1 MNETPENP
9 YVVVLGIAQD
19 AGYPQ
24 ANCNKICCQKAWEN
38 SKYIRNVSCIGLVDP
53 ISKDQWVFDVTPD
66 IKTQLNI
73 LEKTSNINPLS
84 GAFLTHAHIGH
95 YTGLI
100 NFGKE
105 VMGTN
110 NLPVYVME
118 RMRCFLENNAPWD
131 QLVKSS
137 NIKLKSLNDEIPISI
152 NERVQIMPFLVPH
165 RDEYSET
172 VGYKIITKE
181 KSLIFIPDIDKWYKW
196 HTNIIE
202 LIKKVDYAFLDA
214 TFYQNGELE
223 RDMSEIP
230 HPFVSESMNLFSTL
244 DDNDK
249 KKIHF
254 IHFNH
259 TNPLLLKNSKEQKEV
274 RKLGFKI
281 AEEGQ
286 IISL

>member
-1 MNETPENP
+1 MNKTPENP
-9 YVVVLGIAQD
+9 YVIVLGIAQD

-53 ISKDQWVFDVTPD
+53 ISKEQWIFDVTPD
-66 IKTQLNI
+66 IKRQLNL
-73 LEKTSNINPLS
+73 LEKISKINPLS

-105 VMGTN
+105 VIGTT

-118 RMRCFLENNAPWD
+118 RMQYFLENNAPWD
-131 QLVKSS
+131 QLVKSR
-137 NIKLKSLNDEIPISI
+137 NIKLKSLNDKIPISI

-172 VGYKIITKE
+172 VGYKIITKK
-181 KSLIFIPDIDKWYKW
+181 KSLIFIPDIDKWHKW

-202 LIKKVDYAFLDA
+202 LVKKVDYAFLDA

-223 RDMSEIP
+223 RDMGEIP
-230 HPFVSESMNLFSTL
+230 HPFVSESMKLFSIL
-244 DDNDK
+244 KDKDK

-259 TNPLLLKNSKEQKEV
+259 TNPLLLENSKEQKEV
-274 RKLGFKI
+274 KKLGFKI
-281 AEEGQ
+281 AEQGQ